1 LIERTIRGLILSSL
15 FREDP
20 MTALR
25 QRMIDDLR
33 LRGYADRTVEA
44 YVTAVARL
52 ARFHHAPP
60 DRLSEEQLRA
70 YLLHLTT
77 ERRIAGSSFTVV
89 LCGLRFFYEQTLNR
103 HWTILDAARPKRE
116 KKLPVVLSRE
126 EVWRVLALVRM
137 PAYRTCLT
145 TIYACG
151 RRLLEGTELHVP
163 HIDGARALLHIHQGK
178 GGIDRVVPLPQA
190 ALTLL
195 RAHWRTHHNPLWVF
209 PAPRRRPP
217 RPIQDPAVGPIG
229 PSSLQK
235 AFVLAVKQSRVNK
248 RAHVH
253 TLRHSYATHLLEA
266 GVPLTLIQ
274 EYLGHS
280 SPSTTAIYT
289 HVTREL
295 RATALDPIN
304 DLMPRD

>member
-1 LIERTIRGLILSSL
+1 
-15 FREDP
+15 

-25 QRMIDDLR
+25 QRMIEDLR
-33 LRGYADRTVEA
+33 LRGYADRTVAA

-52 ARFHHAPP
+52 ARFHHTPP

-77 ERRIAGSSFTVV
+77 ERRIAGSSFTVA
-89 LCGLRFFYEQTLNR
+89 LCGLRFFYEHTLNR
-103 HWTILDAARPKRE
+103 HWTILDAARPKHER
-116 KKLPVVLSRE
+116 KLPVVLSRE
-126 EVWRVLALVRM
+126 EVWRALAAVRT
-137 PAYRTCLT
+137 PAYRACLT

-151 RRLLEGTELHVP
+151 LRLLEGIHLQVA
-163 HIDGARALLHIHQGK
+163 DVDRARSLLHIHHGK
-178 GGIDRVVPLPQA
+178 GGIDRRVPLPEA
-190 ALTLL
+190 ALTGL
-195 RAHWRTHHNPLWVF
+195 RAHWRTHRNPRWVF

-217 RPIQDPAVGPIG
+217 RPLHDPAVGPIG

-235 AFVLAVKQSRVNK
+235 AFVLAVKQSGVTK

-266 GVPLTLIQ
+266 GVPVAVIQ
-274 EYLGHS
+274 EYLGHR

-295 RATALDPIN
+295 RDAARDPIN
-304 DLMPRD
+304 ELIPRE

>member
-1 LIERTIRGLILSSL
+1 
-15 FREDP
+15 

-44 YVTAVARL
+44 YVLAVARL
-52 ARFHHAPP
+52 ARFHHLPP
-60 DRLSEEQLRA
+60 DRLTEEQLRA
-70 YLLHLTT
+70 YLVYLTT
-77 ERRIAGSSFTVV
+77 ERRIAASSLTVA
-89 LCGLRFFYEQTLNR
+89 LSGLRFFYEQTLHR
-103 HWTILDAARPKRE
+103 QWTILDVARPKRE
-116 KKLPVVLSRE
+116 KKLPVVLSRT
-126 EVWRVLALVRM
+126 EVWRVLAAVRT
-137 PAYRTCLT
+137 PAYRVCLT

-151 RRLLEGTELHVP
+151 LRLREATTLAVP
-163 HIDGARALLHIHQGK
+163 HIDGDRALLHIHGGK
-178 GGIDRVVPLPQA
+178 GGIDRCVPLPRA
-190 ALTLL
+190 TLDLL
-195 RAHWRTHHNPLWVF
+195 RAHWRTHRNPRWVF
-209 PAPRRRPP
+209 PAPHRRPA
-217 RPIQDPAVGPIG
+217 RPLNDPAIGPIG

-235 AFVLAVKQSRVNK
+235 AFVAAAAHSGVGK

-280 SPSTTAIYT
+280 SPGTTAIYT

-304 DLMPRD
+304 DLIPRA

>member
-1 LIERTIRGLILSSL
+1 
-15 FREDP
+15 

-25 QRMIDDLR
+25 QRMIEDLR

-44 YVTAVARL
+44 YVSAVARL
-52 ARFHHAPP
+52 ARFHHASP
-60 DRLSEEQLRA
+60 DRLTEEQLRA

-77 ERRIAGSSFTVV
+77 QRRITSSSFTVV
-89 LCGLRFFYEQTLNR
+89 LSGLRFFYEQTLKR
-103 HWTILDAARPKRE
+103 RWTILDAVRPKRE
-116 KKLPVVLSRE
+116 KKLPVVLSRD
-126 EVWRVLALVRM
+126 EVWRVIAAVRT
-137 PAYRTCLT
+137 PAYRVCLT

-151 RRLLEGTELHVP
+151 LRLMEGLHLHVA
-163 HIDGARALLHIHQGK
+163 DVDSGRSLLHIHHGK
-178 GGIDRVVPLPQA
+178 GGIDRRVPLPEA
-190 ALTLL
+190 ALLGL
-195 RAHWRTHHNPLWVF
+195 RALWRTHRNPLWVF
-209 PAPRRRPP
+209 PAPHRRPP
-217 RPIQDPAVGPIG
+217 RPLHDPAVGPIG

-235 AFVLAVKQSRVNK
+235 AFILAVKQSGVIK

-266 GVPLTLIQ
+266 GVPIAVIQ

-295 RATALDPIN
+295 RDAARDPIN
-304 DLMPRD
+304 ELMPRP

>member
-1 LIERTIRGLILSSL
+1 
-15 FREDP
+15 

-25 QRMIDDLR
+25 QRMIEDLR

-44 YVTAVARL
+44 YVSAVARL
-52 ARFHHAPP
+52 AQFHHTPP
-60 DRLSEEQLRA
+60 DRLSEKQLRA

-77 ERRIAGSSFTVV
+77 ERRLARPSLMVA
-89 LCGLRFFYEQTLNR
+89 LCGLRFFYEHTLKR
-103 HWTILDAARPKRE
+103 PWGILDVARPKRE
-116 KKLPVVLSRE
+116 KRLPVVLSRA
-126 EVWRVLALVRM
+126 EVWCVLAAVRT
-137 PAYRTCLT
+137 PAYRACLT

-151 RRLLEGTELHVP
+151 LRLVEGIQLQVP
-163 HIDGARALLHIHQGK
+163 HVDGARGLLHVHQGK
-178 GGIDRVVPLPQA
+178 GGVDRMVPLPQA

-195 RAHWRTHHNPLWVF
+195 RAHWRTHRNPLWVF
-209 PAPRRRPP
+209 PAPRRRPA
-217 RPIQDPAVGPIG
+217 RAVQDPGVGSIG
-229 PSSLQK
+229 PSTLQK
-235 AFVLAVKQSRVNK
+235 AFVLAVHQSGVNK

-266 GVPLTLIQ
+266 GVSLALIQ

-304 DLMPRD
+304 DLMPHD

>member
-1 LIERTIRGLILSSL
+1 
-15 FREDP
+15 

-25 QRMIDDLR
+25 QRMIEDLR

-52 ARFHHAPP
+52 ARFHHTPP

-77 ERRIAGSSFTVV
+77 ERHLARPSLMVA
-89 LCGLRFFYEQTLNR
+89 LCGLRFFYEHTLNR
-103 HWTILDAARPKRE
+103 QWTILDIARPKRE
-116 KKLPVVLSRE
+116 KKLPVVLSRA
-126 EVWRVLALVRM
+126 EVWRVLAAVRT
-137 PAYRTCLT
+137 PAYRACLT

-151 RRLLEGTELHVP
+151 LRLLEGSHLQVA
-163 HIDGARALLHIHQGK
+163 DVDSGRCLLHIHQGK
-178 GGIDRVVPLPQA
+178 GGVDRMVPLPHA

-195 RAHWRTHHNPLWVF
+195 RGYWRTHRNPLWVF
-209 PAPRRRPP
+209 PAPRRRPA
-217 RPIQDPAVGPIG
+217 RPVHDPSVGPIG

-235 AFVLAVKQSRVNK
+235 AFVLAVHQSGVSK

-266 GVPLTLIQ
+266 GVSLTLIQ

-304 DLMPRD
+304 DLMPRG